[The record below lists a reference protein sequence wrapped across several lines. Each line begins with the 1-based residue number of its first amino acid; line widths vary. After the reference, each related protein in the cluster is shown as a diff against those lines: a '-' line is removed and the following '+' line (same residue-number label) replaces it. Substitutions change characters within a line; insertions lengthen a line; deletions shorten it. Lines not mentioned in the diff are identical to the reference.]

1 MESALA
7 NLPEALD
14 ALFQVTNR
22 GEFITVQ
29 VLCFSTGPP
38 PCAAPTTLEPGHG
51 AGGPAARSPPSGP
64 TALPGSDQGP
74 LGGLPGLPPGTL
86 PAGARHELAAP

>member
-1 MESALA
+1 M
-7 NLPEALD
+7 
-14 ALFQVTNR
+14 TNR

-38 PCAAPTTLEPGHG
+38 PCATPTTLNPATVL
-51 AGGPAARSPPSGP
+51 AGPSAVAALGPE
-64 TALPGSDQGP
+64 ALPGSDQGP

-86 PAGARHELAAP
+86 PAGATP